1 MLLEAYSSTWH
12 WRINVPKSVIMGILP
27 CVPGATSTGA
37 TTGASSSSRLPPHC
51 CLGQRGGAGHP
62 LGATRA
68 AHSSCGCG
76 QITPTG
82 VSSTDTTT
90 GAIST
95 GTTTRASA
103 QQTCFTI
110 YGSSLEVVTEFKN
123 LGIEF
128 TMGHDRWSTFLSR
141 TLLRARGASF
151 FISRFVQ
158 SGMQLS
164 PRIVKYLS
172 QSLVNSICEYG
183 VQIYGVRSS
192 APRLTYES
200 ILLLSIR

>member
-1 MLLEAYSSTWH
+1 MALG
-12 WRINVPKSVIMGILP
+12 INVPKSVIMGILP
-27 CVPGATSTGA
+27 CCTSLVLLQLHGA
-37 TTGASSSSRLPPHC
+37 TTSASSSSRLPPHC

-62 LGATRA
+62 LGICTTRA
-68 AHSSCGCG
+68 AHSSGGCG
-76 QITPTG
+76 QITP
-82 VSSTDTTT
+82 
-90 GAIST
+90 
-95 GTTTRASA
+95 
-103 QQTCFTI
+103 CFTI
-110 YGSSLEVVTEFKN
+110 YGSPLEVVTEFKN

-172 QSLVNSICEYG
+172 QSLVNSICM
-183 VQIYGVRSS
+183 
-192 APRLTYES
+192 
-200 ILLLSIR
+200 